1 MKSALRRAAAP
12 ARPLTRREKQA
23 IDYVAA
29 CGCELNAFSVS
40 FAVTRAKVTALIYY
54 NRSEM
59 QMAAKGMVDPST
71 TKPIDGAAQDGAA
84 HSRTDP
90 AQPPSPPSPAQKQAP
105 MTEAPKQAPVAK
117 NRTSSRPSRKSAKVD
132 RNALS
137 ARSTA
142 SNLLSKAALAAQAR
156 VDAAKEQPPK
166 KRQRHMPAHEPAQE
180 PSAPAHE
187 SPSPPCAAGSS
198 RALDD
203 VTDAEMRDLVT
214 VADRN
219 SFLTPV
225 TSEEAVIFL
234 RAIMALELFAENGEI
249 VGCNILNGTIYST
262 AEGASSEPLPPGAR
276 AAFMLAYGDKLKD
289 EDTQLGWQTVPPR
302 KGQRRSHDQRV
313 QLSREIPATR

>member
-1 MKSALRRAAAP
+1 MKSARRRTALP
-12 ARPLTRREKQA
+12 VRPLTFREKQA

-29 CGCELNAFSVS
+29 CGCELNAYSVS

-71 TKPIDGAAQDGAA
+71 TKPTGGAAQDGAA

-90 AQPPSPPSPAQKQAP
+90 AQPPSPPSPAQKQVP
-105 MTEAPKQAPVAK
+105 MTEAQKQAPMAK
-117 NRTSSRPSRKSAKVD
+117 NHTSSRPSRKPAKVE

-156 VDAAKEQPPK
+156 VDAAKEQPSK
-166 KRQRHMPAHEPAQE
+166 KRQRHMPAHEPA
-180 PSAPAHE
+180 HE
-187 SPSPPCAAGSS
+187 SPSLPCAAGSS
-198 RALDD
+198 RALAD
-203 VTDAEMRDLVT
+203 VTEAETRDLVA

-225 TSEEAVIFL
+225 TSEEAVAFL

-262 AEGASSEPLPPGAR
+262 AEGASGEPLPPGAR

-302 KGQRRSHDQRV
+302 KGPRRSHDQRAH
-313 QLSREIPATR
+313 LCREIPTQ